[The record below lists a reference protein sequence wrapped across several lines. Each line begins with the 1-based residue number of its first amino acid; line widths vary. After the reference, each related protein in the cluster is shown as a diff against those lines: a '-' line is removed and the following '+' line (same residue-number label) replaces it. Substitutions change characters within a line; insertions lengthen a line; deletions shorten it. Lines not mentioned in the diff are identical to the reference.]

1 MRILAFLSAC
11 LFLLSCSK
19 TTYTLKT
26 LPDTYIE
33 WGSYGGFTGQ
43 KHGYYI
49 LPNGQRFEEYSSG
62 SQGEELSALP
72 RKEAK
77 KLFKSFAKSDI
88 KSIDY
93 RKSGNLTEYIFYYEK
108 GQIYTLT
115 WPSGEM
121 PAEIAKLHA
130 LLLIGFQENEAE

>member
-1 MRILAFLSAC
+1 MR
-11 LFLLSCSK
+11 LFLVLAMGLLFSCSPK
-19 TTYTLKT
+19 TYELNS
-26 LPDTYIE
+26 LPGTYIE

-43 KHGYYI
+43 KHSYYI
-49 LPNGQRFEEYSSG
+49 LPNGQRFEQYSAG
-62 SQGEELSALP
+62 SQGEELSAL
-72 RKEAK
+72 RKKEAK

-93 RKSGNLTEYIFYYEK
+93 RKSGNLTEYIFYYEN

-130 LLLIGFQENEAE
+130 LLIIGFQENEAD